1 MLRRLSVYY
10 RWIYADTIS
19 RHKGRGAP
27 ELQFAECTDFP
38 FEVKN
43 VRVLTKWRH
52 WNQKNDSAL
61 EITEVQQLE
70 IVPFAGVEHSYS
82 WDWDGRLARHW
93 SYKRTKEN
101 RDKGEFPRWYEAA
114 VVSLEL
120 EELCQK
126 NSSLKIGEK
135 ADWDAQDLKTRGVL
149 RDLYG
154 PALQMV
160 CAMDHVGR
168 HDDNHLSKQYGHLLR
183 RGNVVPHVPGMSRA
197 QEQTQG
203 RRGRSRQTASDVTSP
218 RSRAASSRS
227 SSVYR
232 NTRAPPK
239 IDEPGFW

>member
-1 MLRRLSVYY
+1 M
-10 RWIYADTIS
+10 
-19 RHKGRGAP
+19 
-27 ELQFAECTDFP
+27 
-38 FEVKN
+38 VKD

-70 IVPFAGVEHSYS
+70 IVPFKGQHSYT
-82 WDWDGRLARHW
+82 WDFDGKLARHW
-93 SYKRTKEN
+93 SPKRIKEN
-101 RDKGEFPRWYEAA
+101 RDKGDFQRWYEAA
-114 VVSLEL
+114 VVSTDL
-120 EELCQK
+120 EELCRK
-126 NSSLKIGEK
+126 NLSLKLGEK
-135 ADWDAQDLKTRGVL
+135 ADWDVQDLKNRGVL

-183 RGNVVPHVPGMSRA
+183 RGNDVSHVPGMSRA
-197 QEQTQG
+197 QEQTPG
-203 RRGRSRQTASDVTSP
+203 RRGRSRHTTSDVTSP

-232 NTRAPPK
+232 GFKAPPK
-239 IDEPGFW
+239 VDEPGFW